1 MILVA
6 TEAYSQQPTSNPSV
20 WFVLFVCFFA
30 SKSVCV
36 QKARER
42 RCAPPLHK
50 VSHTQHPNDLKKI
63 RGRPLPLK
71 ITEVHDYT
79 CPDY

>member
-20 WFVLFVCFFA
+20 WFVLFVCFA

-36 QKARER
+36 CRK
-42 RCAPPLHK
+42 
-50 VSHTQHPNDLKKI
+50 
-63 RGRPLPLK
+63 RGRGDGHRLYIKFLTPNTP
-71 ITEVHDYT
+71 TT
-79 CPDY
+79 

>member
-20 WFVLFVCFFA
+20 CFVCLFFCVE
-30 SKSVCV
+30 KCVCV

-42 RCAPPLHK
+42 RWAPPLHK